1 MKVSVRSIITRSCLL
16 LLVLAGGCPANSDSG
31 DGGSDAGI
39 DIPDE
44 LPLTFTRP
52 DVGTPLSSQEIA
64 DFTRKITGFWKDVDY
79 FGWALWHAHGLHSSY
94 SPDMPAYGLYWQ
106 DTKAVKQGDTV
117 TFVHYGGAD
126 NLEIRTSKVLA
137 QALALYLASG
147 DDTARQLAE
156 LYCRG
161 IVALFQGMLWGSDDP
176 DVYVTARA
184 IFTHNHS
191 YTDIFGHKVAVDYDP
206 VKHEKY
212 DWNAHTVPYQNDQ
225 VFGSI
230 WVRNMRSKDDLPHL
244 FRVAPLML
252 RAARDAEDPGLRQA
266 ALSGWNYL
274 QGFARDIVDH
284 DYKIRTKEN
293 GQCYVPVEEDNP
305 DVYKDLATFTN
316 YNSIIPDAE
325 CDPKLTC
332 ALMAYGEN
340 LGNDCGNGISRQYEA
355 VATAG
360 HYFNYAIV
368 RYFHLT
374 ALLQAYLNHR
384 VDLAREL
391 LNGLALRVDEM
402 ETDEDERL
410 DHPEWDAD
418 MASFLLAAAAAGLPL
433 TSREARIIQERYS
446 LAVDHYLAW
455 PYWDLYDAAVPD
467 GEYDYR
473 PSRDENEQRHVR
485 ITEMAYLIEYCYSPF
500 KNPAGVR
507 LVDCQVVL
515 DPSRWGN

>member
-1 MKVSVRSIITRSCLL
+1 LAWPCLAL
-16 LLVLAGGCPANSDSG
+16 ALLAGGCASSG
-31 DGGSDAGI
+31 GGGNDGGSDGGI

-44 LPLTFTRP
+44 LPITFTRP
-52 DVGTPLSSQEIA
+52 DVGEPLGAQEITS
-64 DFTRKITGFWKDVDY
+64 FTRKLTGFLAQVDY

-94 SPDMPAYGLYWQ
+94 SPDMPDYGLYWQ
-106 DTKAVKQGDTV
+106 DTRAVKQGDTI

-137 QALALYLASG
+137 QALGLYLASG
-147 DDTARQLAE
+147 DETARRLAE
-156 LYCRG
+156 LYSKG
-161 IVALFQGMLWGSDDP
+161 IVALFQGMLWGEDDP
-176 DVYVTARA
+176 DTYVTARA

-191 YTDIFGHKVAVDYDP
+191 YTDIFGHQVAVDYDP
-206 VKHEKY
+206 VKQEKY
-212 DWNAHTVPYQNDQ
+212 DWNAHTIPYSNDQ

-244 FRVAPLML
+244 FRVAPLLL
-252 RAARDAEDPGLRQA
+252 RAARDATDPALRQA
-266 ALSGWNYL
+266 ALQGWNYL
-274 QGFARDIVDH
+274 EGFARDIVDH

-293 GQCYVPVEEDNP
+293 GECYVPVEEDNP

-316 YNSIIPDAE
+316 FDSIMPGAE
-325 CDPKLTC
+325 CNPKLTC
-332 ALMAYGEN
+332 ALMAYGDDR
-340 LGNDCGNGISRQYEA
+340 GNDCGDGISRQYEA

-374 ALLQAYLNHR
+374 ALLQAYLAGKTT
-384 VDLAREL
+384 LAREL
-391 LNGLALRVDEM
+391 LAGLAQRVDEM
-402 ETDEDERL
+402 EADDSERL

-418 MASFLLAAAAAGLPL
+418 MASYLLAAAAAGLPL

-455 PYWDLYDAAVPD
+455 PYWDLYDASVPD

-473 PSRDENEQRHVR
+473 PGRDQGEDRHVR
-485 ITEMAYLIEYCYSPF
+485 PEEMAYIIEYCYSPF
-500 KNPAGVR
+500 RNPAGVQ
-507 LVDCQVVL
+507 LVDCEVVL
-515 DPSRWGN
+515 DPARWGT